1 MFKTLSAENTFLA
14 PPEEELA
21 DLAQSKIAIQLLPY
35 EYTSS
40 YHEGSYKGPKAII
53 EASHYVEFY
62 DEETDSECYKE
73 TGVATLEELNFDG
86 AVDAEA
92 MKLIHNQTKSL
103 LDSDKF
109 VISLGA
115 EHTVTGG
122 IVSAFKEKYPDMCVL
137 QIDAHS
143 DLREAYQ
150 DNPYSHASVMARVHD
165 MGIPMVQVGIRAQC
179 KEEADLRKSSSKIQT
194 WYAHNIHQN
203 PNWIQECIEALGTNV
218 YVTIDADGFDPSV
231 APAVGTAEPG
241 GLTWFQGLDLLKVV
255 SKAKNVIGF
264 DIVEIAPREGDTLTE
279 FTMAKL
285 CYKFMSYLHHNKQI

>member
-1 MFKTLSAENTFLA
+1 MIKTLSAEHAFLA
-14 PPEEELA
+14 PPEIELT
-21 DLAQSKIAIQLLPY
+21 QIENSKVAIQLLPY
-35 EYTSS
+35 EHTSS
-40 YHEGSYKGPKAII
+40 YHQGSFKGPKAII

-62 DEETDSECYKE
+62 DEETDAECYRK
-73 TGVATLEELNFDG
+73 TGVATLQELDFNG
-86 AVDAEA
+86 AVNADA
-92 MKLIHNQTKSL
+92 MKCISDQTRDL
-103 LDSDKF
+103 LNLNKF

-143 DLREAYQ
+143 DLRAAYQ

-179 KEEADLRKSSSKIQT
+179 REEAELRKSAPSIQT
-194 WYAHNIHQN
+194 WYAHQIHQN
-203 PNWIQECIEALGTNV
+203 PNWIQECLAALGENV

-241 GLTWFQGLDLLKVV
+241 GLTWFQGLDLLRAL
-255 SKAKNVIGF
+255 SQQKNIIGF
-264 DIVEIAPREGDTLTE
+264 DIVEIAPREQDTLTE

-285 CYKFMSYLHHNKQI
+285 CYKFMSYLHHNNQL